1 MGKKNL
7 HKDTGVSALDAQ
19 AELEAAEF
27 QKELLALKGIQQAQT
42 KKNKNKTKKPQHVE
56 KHKGAEKGKAK
67 ELQVVEAKDEVD
79 VEGTGD
85 EAAATS
91 HADHV
96 AHSGDDDED
105 GDESEDEEEEDGQ
118 QVQATSRNQRQE
130 MLEKIKELHPVKVP
144 WIERLDVSSAKPV
157 VVENIDDDFKRELA
171 L

>member
-7 HKDTGVSALDAQ
+7 RKDDGVAPGDAQ

-27 QKELLALKGIQQAQT
+27 QKELLALKGIQQAQA
-42 KKNKNKTKKPQHVE
+42 KKLKHKHKKQHVE
-56 KHKGAEKGKAK
+56 KGKGPRGKH
-67 ELQVVEAKDEVD
+67 EPKDEVD

-85 EAAATS
+85 EATPSKDAG
-91 HADHV
+91 HV
-96 AHSGDDDED
+96 AHDAESKDD
-105 GDESEDEEEEDGQ
+105 DEEEEEEEEE
-118 QVQATSRNQRQE
+118 QVQATSRNQKQE